1 MEMTLNLVA
10 HVDFFGKIRSGEG
23 TKPIHPQIRGCTRL
37 REEPLSKSQ
46 CEQQKCRLRTH
57 DVRNYGAKIGNA
69 TGGACSIGW
78 LWNMNDIG
86 HRTSDALRHQSSLA
100 TTMAMEL
107 VKVMAGTVEGVDGY
121 LVEVEVSRSEPK
133 VGIGRTTVV
142 GLPDQAVRESID
154 RVTPA
159 LFAGGLAHRP
169 GDHLVVNL
177 APADRRKEGP
187 AFDLAIAIGFA
198 STMSENKLPPP
209 PADTVFLAELALDG
223 SLRPLSWSISLRN
236 CGA

>member
-1 MEMTLNLVA
+1 
-10 HVDFFGKIRSGEG
+10 
-23 TKPIHPQIRGCTRL
+23 
-37 REEPLSKSQ
+37 
-46 CEQQKCRLRTH
+46 
-57 DVRNYGAKIGNA
+57 
-69 TGGACSIGW
+69 
-78 LWNMNDIG
+78 
-86 HRTSDALRHQSSLA
+86 
-100 TTMAMEL
+100 MEL

-121 LVEVEVSRSEPK
+121 LVEVEVSRHEPK

-159 LFAGGLAHRP
+159 LFASKLAHRP

-198 STMSENKLPPP
+198 STMSENHLPRY
-209 PADTVFLAELALDG
+209 F
-223 SLRPLSWSISLRN
+223 
-236 CGA
+236 